1 MNILEISGLTKHY
14 ADKTAL
20 DNVSFN
26 VEAGS
31 ICGLLGPNGAGKPPL
46 LRIINSIL
54 VSDAG
59 TVTINGE
66 PASRH
71 ANRLIGY
78 MPEERGLYDKMR
90 VEDQIMYFG
99 LLKGGEHPRLRVVM
113 EEYMDLFNLIP

>member
-31 ICGLLGPNGAGKPPL
+31 ICGLLGPNGAGKTTL

-54 VSDAG
+54 VSDA
-59 TVTINGE
+59 
-66 PASRH
+66 
-71 ANRLIGY
+71 
-78 MPEERGLYDKMR
+78 
-90 VEDQIMYFG
+90 
-99 LLKGGEHPRLRVVM
+99 
-113 EEYMDLFNLIP
+113 

>member
-1 MNILEISGLTKHY
+1 MLQVENLRKAFDTFL
-14 ADKTAL
+14 L
-20 DNVSFN
+20 DNVSFT
-26 VEAGS
+26 VPSGAIVGF
-31 ICGLLGPNGAGKPPL
+31 IGQNGAGKTTL